1 MSEELREYIE
11 KVKEG
16 FINDPADSEFQRGYL
31 AAILEI
37 EEYLEEADQ

>member
-37 EEYLEEADQ
+37 EEYLEGADQ